1 MVVLVV
7 VACWLPVFSWAE
19 VNAGQT
25 NLASSGKKTES
36 AVSGKPSLWNTFTN
50 PPDEARPW
58 TFWYWMHG
66 AVSKAGIAADL
77 EAMKEIGL
85 GGAYLMT
92 IRGTEGA
99 DYPGAVD
106 QLSPAWWEM
115 IRYAMQ
121 KADSLKLQLGMH
133 ISDGFALA
141 GGPWIKPEESMQK
154 LVWTDTIVEGGKT
167 LKLRLLKSETTDGAI
182 ALHEVDRKDV
192 VLRQPETLAG
202 YYRDVAVYAIPVGDY
217 RTVATSTNNQ
227 QFSGRTPAYR
237 DIALARPLISSDN
250 PDDPAPFYLT
260 GRAFRASENPENPT
274 PFTHTGRAFR
284 ASEPCYIQFE
294 YPENQLLQSLEIL
307 PSGNNL
313 QSQRLRLLVSKD
325 GKLFREH
332 YQLEPPRQG
341 WQNTGFNYTYSI
353 PPVEARFFRFHW
365 TPEGTE
371 PGSEELDAAK
381 WRPRLSISGIK
392 LSSQPRIAHWEAKS
406 GLVWRKELN
415 GEKFENKAI
424 PGIGSVQRIALMNEW
439 AEIESKN
446 EGMLPKHAKKVD
458 SHTITL
464 PPGQWRILRFGHT
477 STGHTNATGGAGR
490 GLECD
495 KFSEP
500 AVQKQFDNWFAAAF
514 RATDPELARR
524 VLTHMHI
531 DSWECGSQNWSR
543 NFAQEF
549 QRRRGYDLMPW
560 LPVMAGFPLESRQ
573 QSEKVL
579 LDVRTTINDLV
590 QEVFFNTFSKNA
602 RAYNCRF
609 SAECVAPTMM
619 SDGMQHFQYV
629 DLPMGEFWLNSPT
642 HDKPN
647 DMLDAISGA
656 RIYGKNII
664 QGEGFTQLRTTWNE
678 HPAQLKPLLE
688 RNFAMGLNKLFF
700 HVFVHNPHT
709 DKAPGTTLDG
719 IGLYFQRD
727 QTWWMQGKAFVDYIT
742 RTQALLQTGHPVV
755 DIAVFTGE
763 EMPRRALTPDKLT
776 DDLPGL
782 IGEKKLREE
791 AVRKANAG
799 QPIRELPAGVFHS
812 AHIFEPAEWVNP
824 LNGYS
829 YDSFNKDALL
839 RLARADNG
847 KLKFPGG
854 SEYRVVIF
862 PEEHSYSE
870 KLKQK
875 IKELRIEGVNIPTL
889 PVVKPGNIAF
899 AASEKT
905 NTAVAT
911 VEKTDINQVYSSAQS
926 FPAPDLIAPEAIAW
940 THRRDGDTDIYFVS
954 NQQNTQR
961 ELSISVRMDS
971 RTKALESNT
980 KENEAPLVTVPQ
992 VWDPVRGTKMHFE
1005 WKPEGER
1012 TQIRL
1017 TLAEYGSAFIVF
1029 LPEIEETA
1037 PPKPVATATIML
1049 DKNPWELT
1057 FRRNKLRITT
1067 NNLFDWSSHTDSRIR
1082 YYSGTVVYRT
1092 QFEWDGTT
1100 AGAMLDIRELYN
1112 LATVRI
1118 NGTDCGTIWTKPY
1131 TTDISNALKKGT
1143 NMLELEVTNTWA
1155 NAILGS
1161 DIGLPPYEGISTNGK
1176 YRKKEQETE
1185 PAGVKGVSIIF
1196 TRSSPMSLSTLPP
1209 PAYR

>member
-1 MVVLVV
+1 MKPGFLSVAEVVARLRFKSAAEVVARLRFIFVLVV
-7 VACWLPVFSWAE
+7 AACWLPVFSWAE
-19 VNAGQT
+19 DNAGSYSSGQT
-25 NLASSGKKTES
+25 NLASANKTTES
-36 AVSGKPSLWNTFTN
+36 SASENPAVSGRSSLWNTFTS

-92 IRGTEGA
+92 IRGTEGS

-106 QLSPAWWEM
+106 QLTPAWWEM

-167 LKLRLLKSETTDGAI
+167 LSVRLPYLENTSGKNLKKATFDNELT
-182 ALHEVDRKDV
+182 
-192 VLRQPETLAG
+192 LRQPETIAG
-202 YYRDVAVYAIPVGDY
+202 YYRDVAVYAIPVG
-217 RTVATSTNNQ
+217 NNNNVSDSNM
-227 QFSGRTPAYR
+227 FPENSPAFR
-237 DIALARPLISSDN
+237 DIALAHPLISSNN

-260 GRAFRASENPENPT
+260 GNALRDSDNPT
-274 PFTHTGRAFR
+274 PVTLTGRAFR
-284 ASEPCYIQFE
+284 ASAPCYIQFE
-294 YPENQLLQSLEIL
+294 YTESQLLQSLEII

-313 QSQRLRLLVSKD
+313 QAQRLRLLVSKD

-332 YQLEPPRQG
+332 YQLDPPRQG

-392 LSSQPRIAHWEAKS
+392 LSSQPRIAHWEGKS
-406 GLVWRKELN
+406 GLVWRKDLAVNQSE
-415 GEKFENKAI
+415 
-424 PGIGSVQRIALMNEW
+424 GINFPTLRSILRIETEA
-439 AEIESKN
+439 
-446 EGMLPKHAKKVD
+446 V
-458 SHTITL
+458 TL

-495 KFSEP
+495 KFSEQ

-514 RATDPELARR
+514 SATDPELARR

-531 DSWECGSQNWSR
+531 DSWECGSQNWSL

-579 LDVRTTINDLV
+579 LDVRTTINELV

-619 SDGMQHFQYV
+619 SDGMEHFRYV

-678 HPAQLKPLLE
+678 HPAKLKPLLE

-700 HVFVHNPHT
+700 HVFVHNPYT
-709 DKAPGTTLDG
+709 NQAPGTTLDG

-727 QTWWMQGKAFVDYIT
+727 QTWWKQGKAFVDYIT

-776 DDLPGL
+776 DYLPGL
-782 IGEKKLREE
+782 FGEKKLREE
-791 AVRKANAG
+791 AVRMANAG
-799 QPIRELPAGVFHS
+799 QPIREMPAGVFHS
-812 AHIFEPAEWVNP
+812 ANIFDPADWVNP
-824 LNGYS
+824 QNGHS

-839 RLARADNG
+839 RLARVENG
-847 KLKFPGG
+847 KLKFSGDF
-854 SEYRVVIF
+854 EYQLVVF
-862 PEEHSYSE
+862 PEENSYSE

-875 IKELRIEGVNIPTL
+875 IKELRLQGVNIPTL
-889 PVVKPGNIAF
+889 PVVTTGYP
-899 AASEKT
+899 T
-905 NTAVAT
+905 
-911 VEKTDINQVYSSAQS
+911 
-926 FPAPDLIAPEAIAW
+926 PDLIAPEAIAW
-940 THRRDGDTDIYFVS
+940 THRREENSDIYFVS
-954 NQQNTQR
+954 NQQDKQR
-961 ELSISVRMDS
+961 ELSISVRIDS
-971 RTKALESNT
+971 RVKGLESN
-980 KENEAPLVTVPQ
+980 KQLPPGDYANLSGKKDSRIVSLPQ
-992 VWDPVRGTKMHFE
+992 VWDPVTGTKMHFE
-1005 WKPEGER
+1005 WKPQGDR
-1012 TQIRL
+1012 TLIHL

-1029 LPEIEETA
+1029 LPEDNEITQPEPLT
-1037 PPKPVATATIML
+1037 TTTLSL
-1049 DKNPWELT
+1049 DKNPWQLT
-1057 FRRNKLRITT
+1057 FLRNNLHISSDS
-1067 NNLFDWSSHTDSRIR
+1067 LFDWSSHTDPRIR

-1092 QFEWDGTT
+1092 QFEWDGN
-1100 AGAMLDIRELYN
+1100 AASAKLIFQEINN
-1112 LATVRI
+1112 LATLRV
-1118 NGTDCGTIWTKPY
+1118 NGTDYGTVWTKPY
-1131 TTDISNALKKGT
+1131 SADISKALKRGT
-1143 NMLELEVTNTWA
+1143 NTLELEVTNTWA
-1155 NAILGS
+1155 NALLGS
-1161 DIGLPPYEGISTNGK
+1161 DIGLPPYEGIRTNGK
-1176 YRKKEQETE
+1176 YRKKERETE
-1185 PAGVKGVSIIF
+1185 PAGVKGVRI
-1196 TRSSPMSLSTLPP
+1196 LLH
-1209 PAYR
+1209 

>member
-1 MVVLVV
+1 MQFKYVIAWVVLVY
-7 VACWLPVFSWAE
+7 CLPVFCFAE
-19 VNAGQT
+19 VD
-25 NLASSGKKTES
+25 SD
-36 AVSGKPSLWNTFTN
+36 KPSLWNNFIN
-50 PPDEARPW
+50 PPEEARPW

-92 IRGTEGA
+92 IRGPEGS
-99 DYPGAVD
+99 DYPGAVA
-106 QLSPAWWEM
+106 QLTPAWWEM
-115 IRYAMQ
+115 IRFAMQ

-154 LVWTDTIVEGGKT
+154 LVWTDTIVEGGKSVK
-167 LKLRLLKSETTDGAI
+167 LKLLNSETKAG
-182 ALHEVDRKDV
+182 VVSRNDV
-192 VLRQPETLAG
+192 ALRQPETLAG
-202 YYRDVAVYAIPVGDY
+202 YYRDVAVYAIPVE
-217 RTVATSTNNQ
+217 NNS
-227 QFSGRTPAYR
+227 FAH
-237 DIALARPLISSDN
+237 PLISSSN
-250 PDDPAPFYLT
+250 PDDPAPFSVN
-260 GRAFRASENPENPT
+260 GK
-274 PFTHTGRAFR
+274 AFR

-294 YPENQLLQSLEIL
+294 YPENQLLQSLEII

-313 QSQRLRLLVSKD
+313 QAQRLRLLVSKD

-392 LSSQPRIAHWEAKS
+392 LSSQPRISQWEGKS
-406 GLVWRKELN
+406 GLVWRKELK
-415 GEKFENKAI
+415 GEKFENPSI
-424 PGIGSVQRIALMNEW
+424 PGRSSVIRIPLMSEFAKNRTTEGQKKNDTQPKD
-439 AEIESKN
+439 AEITDTYT
-446 EGMLPKHAKKVD
+446 L
-458 SHTITL
+458 TL

-477 STGHTNATGGAGR
+477 STGHTNATGGAGK

-495 KFSEP
+495 KFSEQ

-514 RATDPELARR
+514 TATDPELARR

-543 NFAQEF
+543 NFAPEF

-560 LPVMAGFPLESRQ
+560 LPVMAGFPLESREK
-573 QSEKVL
+573 SEKIL
-579 LDVRTTINDLV
+579 HDVRTTINELV

-619 SDGMQHFQYV
+619 SDGMQHFRYV

-656 RIYGKNII
+656 RIYGKKIV

-700 HVFVHNPHT
+700 HVFVHNPYT

-727 QTWWMQGKAFVDYIT
+727 QTWWKQGKAFVEYIT

-755 DIAVFTGE
+755 DIAVFAGE
-763 EMPRRALTPDKLT
+763 EIPGRALTPDKLT
-776 DDLPGL
+776 EYLPGL

-799 QPIRELPAGVFHS
+799 QPIREMPTGVFHS
-812 AHIFEPAEWVNP
+812 ANIFDPAEWVNP

-829 YDSFNKDALL
+829 YDSFNKDALI
-839 RLARADNG
+839 RLAKAENG

-854 SEYRVVIF
+854 SEYQVVIF
-862 PEEHSYSE
+862 PKENAYSE
-870 KLKQK
+870 KTKQK
-875 IKELRIEGVNIPTL
+875 IKELRKNGVNIPTL
-889 PVVKPGNIAF
+889 PVVTPGNSAFTASEKMRKPGNAAF
-899 AASEKT
+899 PT
-905 NTAVAT
+905 
-911 VEKTDINQVYSSAQS
+911 
-926 FPAPDLIAPEAIAW
+926 PDLIAPEAIAW
-940 THRRDGDTDIYFVS
+940 THRRDENTDIYFVA
-954 NQQNTQR
+954 NQQDTQR
-961 ELSISVRMDS
+961 ELSISVRIDS
-971 RTKALESNT
+971 RAKRLESNQQSPSGNNANLS
-980 KENEAPLVTVPQ
+980 ENKDSRVFLLPQ
-992 VWDPVRGTKMHFE
+992 VWDPVTGTKMHFE
-1005 WKPEGER
+1005 WESQGDR
-1012 TQIRL
+1012 TLIHL

-1029 LPEIEETA
+1029 LPEKTETEQSA
-1037 PPKPVATATIML
+1037 ALTTTTISL
-1049 DKNPWELT
+1049 DKNPWQLT
-1057 FRRNKLRITT
+1057 FLRNKLSISSDS
-1067 NNLFDWSSHTDSRIR
+1067 LFDWSLHTDPRIR

-1100 AGAMLDIRELYN
+1100 SGAKLDIRELHN

-1118 NGTDCGTIWTKPY
+1118 NGADCGTIWTKPY
-1131 TTDISNALKKGT
+1131 SSDISKALKKGT
-1143 NMLELEVTNTWA
+1143 NTLELEVTNTWA
-1155 NAILGS
+1155 NALLGS
-1161 DIGLPPYEGISTNGK
+1161 DTGIPPYEGIGTNGK
-1176 YRKKEQETE
+1176 YRKKEKETE
-1185 PAGVKGVSIIF
+1185 SAGVKGVKILF
-1196 TRSSPMSLSTLPP
+1196 TQFLPTSLSTPLP
-1209 PAYR
+1209 PAYH